1 MYENY
6 TFFSVFIKGLR
17 PLHIVGGGVP
27 CLLLHEVFR
36 TDLGKVFGAPGLI
49 VLESGKEASFCVILS
64 EEQIRKG
71 I

>member
-1 MYENY
+1 MKI
-6 TFFSVFIKGLR
+6 TLFFPVFIKIPR
-17 PLHIVGGGVP
+17 PLHIGGGVP
-27 CLLLHEVFR
+27 CLLLHEVFG
-36 TDLGKVFGAPGLI
+36 TDLRKVFGAPGLI